1 MSMARSFLGIDSDT
15 EDETWHPEEEE
26 YTEEEEQDSTEEEE
40 DQASDDTLDSGNLE
54 VLEASVAT
62 GDSDVPLFGKPSEFY
77 PAVIEPIQD
86 GVNLE
91 RSGSYGKP
99 PDHYVASKK
108 RLKDHSSNT
117 FDILSAS
124 ETSHHPFNKNQLAPN
139 HLPNSPGTEVA
150 AYRSRIY
157 IGQYSQDGT
166 FFYTCTQAFRV
177 YIYDMTVPPVTMS
190 KTSHDTLP
198 TSQARTNLHLFGGIR
213 DTSMHNSSL
222 KLVRTFQAPAQNCRW
237 TITDATLSP
246 DNNWLAYSSISP
258 YVHLVKTRGEDA
270 VLGLGLEEHEQEVL
284 CLLGDGWPRGH
295 GSDTGIWS
303 LRFDSQ
309 GRELVAGCT
318 RGRIVA
324 YDVETRTI
332 LSNIKGHLQDT
343 NAVCFVDQSDPNIL
357 ASGSDDSF
365 IKVWDRRC
373 LNDAKPVGALIGHTE
388 GITYVSSKGDGR
400 YIVSNGKD
408 QAAKLWDLRRMIS
421 GAEFDAMEKPNTF
434 IDDWDYRHGTYA
446 RPRYLKHP
454 QDASVMTYRGHS
466 VLNTL
471 IRVHFSPA
479 NTTGQRYI
487 GSGSSDGNIH
497 IWNLD
502 GTTAQKIERSKAAP
516 LLKASREGVGV
527 RGTGRSSSSSEH
539 YFFND
544 PYRPSGSSSATGHTW
559 AAGSDLY
566 RRGFYVEQVKPTVRD
581 ISWNPNEPSIMS
593 TSWGSC
599 SGDPGALSI
608 HPFLPH
614 ARIDP

>member
-1 MSMARSFLGIDSDT
+1 MSMARSFLGLDSESEDGT
-15 EDETWHPEEEE
+15 WNATDEYAEDSEEDEDVEEAENQ
-26 YTEEEEQDSTEEEE
+26 T
-40 DQASDDTLDSGNLE
+40 SDDTWDAE
-54 VLEASVAT
+54 ELEALEGTNTSPEMGKA
-62 GDSDVPLFGKPSEFY
+62 SDYY
-77 PAVIEPIQD
+77 PPVVEPIQN

-99 PDHYVASKK
+99 PEHYQASKK

-117 FDILSAS
+117 FDILTAS
-124 ETSHHPFNKNQLAPN
+124 ETSYHGFNKGQLASN

-157 IGQYSQDGT
+157 SGQYSEDGT
-166 FFYTCTQAFRV
+166 FFYTCTQAYRV
-177 YIYDMTVPPVTMS
+177 YIYDMTVPPVTSS
-190 KTSHDTLP
+190 KISHDTDY
-198 TSQARTNLHLFGGIR
+198 SSESRRSMHHIGGIR
-213 DTSMHNSSL
+213 DTSTHNSSL
-222 KLVRTFQAPAQNCRW
+222 KLIRTFQAPSQNCQW
-237 TITDATLSP
+237 TITDASLSP
-246 DNNWLAYSSISP
+246 DNNWLAYSSITP

-284 CLLGDGWPRGH
+284 CLSGDDRPGGWARGM
-295 GSDTGIWS
+295 GIWS

-318 RGRIVA
+318 QGRIVA

-332 LSNIKGHLQDT
+332 LTTIKGHSNDT
-343 NAVCFVDQSDPNIL
+343 NAVCFADKSDPNIL
-357 ASGSDDSF
+357 VSGSDDSY

-373 LNDAKPVGALIGHTE
+373 LNNAKPAGALMGHTE

-400 YIVSNGKD
+400 FIVSNGKD
-408 QAAKLWDLRRMIS
+408 QAAKLWDLRKMIS
-421 GAEFDAMEKPNTF
+421 GADFEAMKKPRTF
-434 IDDWDYRHGTYA
+434 INGWDYRHGSYA
-446 RPRYLKHP
+446 RPKYLEHP
-454 QDASVMTYRGHS
+454 QDSSVVTYRGHS

-471 IRVHFSPA
+471 IRVHFSPP

-487 GSGSSDGNIH
+487 GSGSADGNIH

-502 GTTAQKIERSKAAP
+502 GTTAQIIHRSKSAS
-516 LLKASREGVGV
+516 LLKPQRSTGEAGVVGSASSQY
-527 RGTGRSSSSSEH
+527 T
-539 YFFND
+539 FND
-544 PYRPSGSSSATGHTW
+544 PYRPSGSTGEQSW
-559 AAGSDLY
+559 AGSADVF
-566 RRGFYVEQVKPTVRD
+566 RRGFYVEDVEPTVRD

-614 ARIDP
+614 GRIGA

>member
-1 MSMARSFLGIDSDT
+1 MSMARSFLGLNSDP
-15 EDETWHPEEEE
+15 EDEAWYPDDE
-26 YTEEEEQDSTEEEE
+26 YTEESE
-40 DQASDDTLDSGNLE
+40 DDLELEDAENHASDDTWDVDELE
-54 VLEASVAT
+54 VNDGSDASGAP
-62 GDSDVPLFGKPSEFY
+62 DSPEFGKPSDFY
-77 PAVIEPIQD
+77 PPVVEPVQD

-99 PDHYVASKK
+99 PNHYLAAKK
-108 RLKDHSSNT
+108 RLQDHSSNT
-117 FDILSAS
+117 FDILTAN
-124 ETSHHPFNKNQLAPN
+124 ETSPHRFDKSLLASN

-157 IGQYSQDGT
+157 SGQYSEDGT
-166 FFYTCTQAFRV
+166 FFYTCTQAYRV
-177 YIYDMTVPPVTMS
+177 YIYDMTVPPVTSS
-190 KTSHDTLP
+190 KISQDTL
-198 TSQARTNLHLFGGIR
+198 SHSAARRNRHQIGGIR
-213 DTSMHNSSL
+213 DTSIHNSSL
-222 KLVRTFQAPAQNCRW
+222 KLIRTFQAPAQNCQW

-246 DNNWLAYSSISP
+246 DNNWLAYSSITP

-284 CLLGDGWPRGH
+284 CLSSDDRIGGFGRGM
-295 GSDTGIWS
+295 GIWS

-318 RGRIVA
+318 QGRIVA
-324 YDVETRTI
+324 YDVESRTI
-332 LSNIKGHLQDT
+332 LSNIRGHSHDT
-343 NAVCFVDQSDPNIL
+343 NAVCFADKSDPNIL
-357 ASGSDDSF
+357 ASGSDDSY

-373 LNDAKPVGALIGHTE
+373 LNNAKPAGVLIGHTE

-408 QAAKLWDLRRMIS
+408 QAAKLWDLRNMVS
-421 GAEFDAMEKPNTF
+421 GADFETMKRPKTF
-434 IDDWDYRHGTYA
+434 IHDWDYRHGTYA

-454 QDASVMTYRGHS
+454 QDSAVMTYRGHS

-471 IRVHFSPA
+471 IRVHFSPP

-487 GSGSSDGNIH
+487 GSGSADGNIH
-497 IWNLD
+497 VWNLD
-502 GTTAQKIERSKAAP
+502 GTTAQKIERSKACP
-516 LLKASREGVGV
+516 LLKPSRVGEEEEGGQY
-527 RGTGRSSSSSEH
+527 E
-539 YFFND
+539 FND
-544 PYRPSGSSSATGHTW
+544 PYRPAEAVGTARTW
-559 AAGSDLY
+559 AAGSDLF
-566 RRGFYVEQVKPTVRD
+566 RRGFYVEDVEPTVRD

-614 ARIDP
+614 ARISS

>member
-1 MSMARSFLGIDSDT
+1 MSVARSSLGSESESEDQTWNDEEEYQEDT
-15 EDETWHPEEEE
+15 EDDDDIEETENQ
-26 YTEEEEQDSTEEEE
+26 T
-40 DQASDDTLDSGNLE
+40 SDDTWDDDELE
-54 VLEASVAT
+54 VDEESNT
-62 GDSDVPLFGKPSEFY
+62 NERPEFGKASEFY
-77 PAVIEPIQD
+77 PAVVEPVQD

-99 PDHYVASKK
+99 PDHYLASKK

-117 FDILSAS
+117 FDILTAS
-124 ETSHHPFNKNQLAPN
+124 ETSHQGFNKGQLASN

-157 IGQYSQDGT
+157 SGQYSEDGT
-166 FFYTCTQAFRV
+166 FFYTCTQAYRV
-177 YIYDMTVPPVTMS
+177 YIYDMTVPPVTSS
-190 KTSHDTLP
+190 KISHDTVP
-198 TSQARTNLHLFGGIR
+198 FAQARRNLYHIGGIR

-222 KLVRTFQAPAQNCRW
+222 KLIRTFQAPSQNCQW

-246 DNNWLAYSSISP
+246 DNNWLAYSSITP

-284 CLLGDGWPRGH
+284 CLSGDDRPGGLGRGM
-295 GSDTGIWS
+295 GIWS

-318 RGRIVA
+318 QGRIVA

-332 LSNIKGHLQDT
+332 MSNIKGHSNDT
-343 NAVCFVDQSDPNIL
+343 NAVCFADKSDPNIL
-357 ASGSDDSF
+357 VSGSDDSY

-373 LNDAKPVGALIGHTE
+373 LEDARPAGALLGHTE

-400 YIVSNGKD
+400 FIVSNGKD
-408 QAAKLWDLRRMIS
+408 QAAKLWDLRKMIS
-421 GAEFDAMEKPNTF
+421 GADFESMKKPKTSINA
-434 IDDWDYRHGTYA
+434 WDYRHGTYA
-446 RPRYLKHP
+446 RPKYLKHP
-454 QDASVMTYRGHS
+454 QDSSVMTYRGHS

-471 IRVHFSPA
+471 IRVHFSPP

-487 GSGSSDGNIH
+487 GSGSADGNIH

-502 GTTAQKIERSKAAP
+502 GTTAQIIHRSKAAS
-516 LLKASREGVGV
+516 LLKPETSGEGVTAVGN
-527 RGTGRSSSSSEH
+527 SQYS
-539 YFFND
+539 FND
-544 PYRPSGSSSATGHTW
+544 PYRPSEGSSGQTW
-559 AAGSDLY
+559 AGGTDLF
-566 RRGFYVEQVKPTVRD
+566 RRGFYVEDVEPTVRD

-593 TSWGSC
+593 TSWGSR

-614 ARIDP
+614 GRIGA